1 LALFVFPSFKF
12 LAILKRSQKEQTTI
26 LTSSNRRKW
35 YGEPAQMFFSRYDS
49 ATVISLQS
57 QLHLRTVGT
66 CAGRDC
72 AEAGEAAGK
81 LQFGK
86 DLSD

>member
-1 LALFVFPSFKF
+1 
-12 LAILKRSQKEQTTI
+12 
-26 LTSSNRRKW
+26 
-35 YGEPAQMFFSRYDS
+35 MFFSRYDS

-86 DLSD
+86 DLSDKTCKKIDNTSDDVLAGYQQNQGDRTAKTTPNKRRTC